1 MNADSD
7 ILLPIRRAFSKD
19 EAVSHVMDVNRQLML
34 EIGVLKSEIDELK
47 HLLSLKSKT
56 ERDQYISG
64 LLAQIESMR
73 RSKNEYKR
81 QLIEWR
87 NRYYET
93 KRVPSRKP

>member
-1 MNADSD
+1 MRDV
-7 ILLPIRRAFSKD
+7 LLPIHRAFSKD
-19 EAVSHVMDVNRQLML
+19 EAVSHLMDVNRQLMQ
-34 EIGVLKSEIDELK
+34 ENGILKSEIDELK
-47 HLLSLKSKT
+47 HLLSMKSKT

-73 RSKNEYKR
+73 RTKNEYKR
-81 QLIEWR
+81 QLIEWM